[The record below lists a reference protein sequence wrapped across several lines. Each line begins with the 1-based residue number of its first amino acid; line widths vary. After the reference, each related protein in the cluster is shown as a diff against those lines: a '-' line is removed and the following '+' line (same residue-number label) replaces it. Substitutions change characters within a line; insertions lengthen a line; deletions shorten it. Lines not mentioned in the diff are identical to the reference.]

1 MDKSIKKN
9 TLSNYG
15 FKFDKQKVFGNDW
28 NYYDPH
34 HHHHCHPDDQ
44 MGQTDTP

>member
-1 MDKSIKKN
+1 MGYFN
-9 TLSNYG
+9 LM
-15 FKFDKQKVFGNDW
+15 KFDKQKVFENDW

>member
-1 MDKSIKKN
+1 MGHFN
-9 TLSNYG
+9 PM
-15 FKFDKQKVFGNDW
+15 KFDKQKVFGNDW

-34 HHHHCHPDDQ
+34 HHHYHCHPDDQ

>member
-1 MDKSIKKN
+1 MGHFN
-9 TLSNYG
+9 LM
-15 FKFDKQKVFGNDW
+15 KFDKQKVVENDW
-28 NYYDPH
+28 NYYDHH